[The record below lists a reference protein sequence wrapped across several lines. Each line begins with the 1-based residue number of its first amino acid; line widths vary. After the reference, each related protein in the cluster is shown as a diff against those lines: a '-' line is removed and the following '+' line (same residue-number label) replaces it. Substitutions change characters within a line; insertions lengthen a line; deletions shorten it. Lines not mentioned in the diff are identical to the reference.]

1 MNTKDWIDKNHSKL
15 LYTTKKIV
23 KNNNDY
29 DDLYQSVVEQ
39 ILKKTTQLDTLT
51 DKDRLYYFIRVV
63 KNNYFSKTS
72 PYYYQHKKV
81 SCNDVKVDVIKD
93 IADEPYVEE
102 LPDMF
107 WVYQQLE
114 DLDWFSRDLFLMW
127 LELGTIT
134 AVSKQ
139 TTIPLNSVGRYIK
152 NIKLELKEKWVNR
165 N

>member
-39 ILKKTTQLDTLT
+39 ILKKTTLLDTLT
-51 DKDRLYYFIRVV
+51 DKDRFYYFIRVV

-93 IADEPYVEE
+93 IPDEPYVEE

-107 WVYQQLE
+107 WVHKQLE

>member
-1 MNTKDWIDKNHSKL
+1 MNTKDWINKNHNKL

-23 KNNNDY
+23 KNSNDY
-29 DDLYQSVVEQ
+29 DDLYQSVIEQ

-81 SCNDVKVDVIKD
+81 SCNDVRIDVIKD
-93 IADEPYVEE
+93 IPDETYVEE
-102 LPDMF
+102 LPDIE
-107 WVYQQLE
+107 WVYKQLE

-152 NIKLELKEKWVNR
+152 NIKLELKEKWVSKN
-165 N
+165 